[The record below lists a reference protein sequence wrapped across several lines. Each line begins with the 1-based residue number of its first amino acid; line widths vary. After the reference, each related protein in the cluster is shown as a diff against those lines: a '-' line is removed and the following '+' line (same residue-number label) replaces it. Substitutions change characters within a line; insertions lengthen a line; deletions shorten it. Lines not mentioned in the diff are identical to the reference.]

1 MNQQKDQYNAK
12 KQERREKKKTM
23 KRNASG
29 EEVIY
34 IFEKILEDWKTI
46 RIFNTI
52 IQQNPQSNIDK
63 KWVEQIASGNCKV
76 YLKELGTEERYNYYL
91 ELRERV
97 YLFQLAQAWPQ

>member
-1 MNQQKDQYNAK
+1 MNQQKEKDQYNAK

-23 KRNASG
+23 KHNATG

-76 YLKELGTEERYNYYL
+76 YLKELASEERYNYYL

-97 YLFQLAQAWPQ
+97 YLFRLAK

>member
-1 MNQQKDQYNAK
+1 MNQQKEKEEYNLN

-23 KRNASG
+23 KRNATG

-46 RIFNTI
+46 KIFNTI

-76 YLKELGTEERYNYYL
+76 YLKELATEERYNYYL
-91 ELRERV
+91 ELRNKV
-97 YLFQLAQAWPQ
+97 YAKQAS

>member
-97 YLFQLAQAWPQ
+97 YLFQLAHKKV

>member
-1 MNQQKDQYNAK
+1 MNQQKEKDQYNAK

-23 KRNASG
+23 KRNATG

-34 IFEKILEDWKTI
+34 IFEKVLEDWKTI

-76 YLKELGTEERYNYYL
+76 YLKELATEERYNYYL
-91 ELRERV
+91 ELREKV
-97 YLFQLAQAWPQ
+97 YSKQASV

>member
-1 MNQQKDQYNAK
+1 MNQQKEKDQYNAK

-23 KRNASG
+23 KRNATG

-76 YLKELGTEERYNYYL
+76 YLKELATEERYNYYL

-97 YLFQLAQAWPQ
+97 YLFRLAR

>member
-1 MNQQKDQYNAK
+1 MNQQKEEFNIK

-23 KRNASG
+23 KRNATG

-34 IFEKILEDWKTI
+34 IFERILEDWKTI
-46 RIFNTI
+46 RIFNTM

-76 YLKELGTEERYNYYL
+76 FSAELESEERYNYYL
-91 ELRERV
+91 ELREKV
-97 YLFQLAQAWPQ
+97 YLFQLAK

>member
-1 MNQQKDQYNAK
+1 MNQQKEKEEYNAK

-76 YLKELGTEERYNYYL
+76 YLKELKTEERYNYYL
-91 ELRERV
+91 ELREKV
-97 YLFQLAQAWPQ
+97 YSKQASV

>member
-1 MNQQKDQYNAK
+1 MNQQKEKDQYNAK

-23 KRNASG
+23 KRNATG

-46 RIFNTI
+46 RIFNTM

-76 YLKELGTEERYNYYL
+76 YLKELVTEERYNYYL

-97 YLFQLAQAWPQ
+97 YLFRLAR